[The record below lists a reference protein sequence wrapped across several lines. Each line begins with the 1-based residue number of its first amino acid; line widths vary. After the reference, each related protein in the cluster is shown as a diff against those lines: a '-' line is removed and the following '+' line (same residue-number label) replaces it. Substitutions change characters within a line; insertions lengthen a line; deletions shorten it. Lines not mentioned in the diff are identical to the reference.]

1 MFPDSWQDT
10 RDFNFLI
17 IKLSVP
23 AAHAQFQLKDV
34 IQSSCEKDV
43 GQEIHWADNLTSK
56 YFCSWICPGIE
67 GACMSSPTS
76 ELLTFSEN
84 LKHWR
89 LGCQHTVE
97 PSKHILQQ
105 DADQH
110 QAAPT
115 WAAWKRAVP
124 SWFSL
129 ALIQLG
135 EIKNCPEVV
144 AQNPKVYFPRKNKY
158 FLMCTINP
166 SWVKS
171 CQCKNWGSKFPGFTL
186 LATEYLFVLNTIVFL
201 LVNLRPGIC
210 HVWMS

>member
-1 MFPDSWQDT
+1 MWERCWSRDT
-10 RDFNFLI
+10 LSRQFNFQVFVQLDLPWNWGCLYVLTNI
-17 IKLSVP
+17 RTVDFQWEFETLKVRLPTHQTIK
-23 AAHAQFQLKDV
+23 
-34 IQSSCEKDV
+34 
-43 GQEIHWADNLTSK
+43 
-56 YFCSWICPGIE
+56 
-67 GACMSSPTS
+67 
-76 ELLTFSEN
+76 
-84 LKHWR
+84 
-89 LGCQHTVE
+89 
-97 PSKHILQQ
+97 PSKHIFQQ

-115 WAAWKRAVP
+115 WAAWKWAVP

-135 EIKNCPEVV
+135 EIKNRPEVV

-171 CQCKNWGSKFPGFTL
+171 CQCKNWGSKFPGSTL
-186 LATEYLFVLNTIVFL
+186 LATEYLFVLNTIVLL